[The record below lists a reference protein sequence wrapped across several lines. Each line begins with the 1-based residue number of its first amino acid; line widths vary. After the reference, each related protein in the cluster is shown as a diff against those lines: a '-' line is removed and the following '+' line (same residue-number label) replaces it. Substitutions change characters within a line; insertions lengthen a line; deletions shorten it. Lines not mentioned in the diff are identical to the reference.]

1 MIDLDPAPSTDVRLL
16 RWPDRDRDDYE
27 RLAATLTRVRTVA
40 ARTRGELT
48 AAVPAGPEEPSDL
61 DRARMLFAQRRA
73 RDAAAGEDADLFG
86 DIAWDIMLVLF
97 IANEEDRE
105 IDCAAMSSLARSLP
119 QTVERWLTVL
129 ESRGLL
135 NRAAADGGDG
145 VIRLAD
151 RGLALMLRSLSM
163 I

>member
-1 MIDLDPAPSTDVRLL
+1 MLDAYRPIGGEIRLL

-27 RLAATLTRVRTVA
+27 RLAATLTRVRTGA
-40 ARTRGELT
+40 ARTRGELA
-48 AAVPAGPEEPSDL
+48 AAVPAAPEEPSDL

-73 RDAAAGEDADLFG
+73 RDHAAGDDADLFG
-86 DIAWDIMLVLF
+86 DLAWDIMLVLF
-97 IANEEDRE
+97 IAHEEDRDV
-105 IDCAAMSSLARSLP
+105 DCGAMSFLARSLP

-129 ESRGLL
+129 ESRHLL
-135 NRAAADGGDG
+135 NRPTNAAGQQ
-145 VIRLAD
+145 VVRLAD

>member
-1 MIDLDPAPSTDVRLL
+1 MADVRLL

-40 ARTRGELT
+40 ARTRGEL
-48 AAVPAGPEEPSDL
+48 AAVVPSGPEEPSDL

-73 RDAAAGEDADLFG
+73 RNDAAGEDSDLFG

-97 IANEEDRE
+97 IANEEDR
-105 IDCAAMSSLARSLP
+105 DVDGATMSVLARMLP

-135 NRAAADGGDG
+135 NRPIDDAGRV

-151 RGLALMLRSLSM
+151 RGLALMLRSLSV

>member
-1 MIDLDPAPSTDVRLL
+1 MLDLDRARSADFRLL

-27 RLAATLTRVRTVA
+27 RLAATLKRVRAVA
-40 ARTRGELT
+40 ARTRGEL
-48 AAVPAGPEEPSDL
+48 AALVPTGPEEPSDL

-73 RDAAAGEDADLFG
+73 RDEAAGEDADLFG
-86 DIAWDIMLVLF
+86 DIAWDIMLALF
-97 IANEEDRE
+97 IANEEDRD
-105 IDCAAMSSLARSLP
+105 IDCAAMAGLARSLP

-129 ESRGLL
+129 ENRGLL
-135 NRAAADGGDG
+135 HRGAGGAQG

-151 RGLALMLRSLSM
+151 RGLELMLRSLSM